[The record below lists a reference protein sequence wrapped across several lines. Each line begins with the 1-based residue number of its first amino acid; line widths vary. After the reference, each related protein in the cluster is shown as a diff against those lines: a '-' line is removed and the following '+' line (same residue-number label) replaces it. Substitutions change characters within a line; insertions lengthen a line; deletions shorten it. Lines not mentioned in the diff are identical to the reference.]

1 MKNDLKLNMKTIYKN
16 QIISFFLFML
26 FFSINAHSQGLTTDV
41 RSDENIYL
49 YALKE
54 YCNSP
59 EITAKNINVQ
69 FDSTVMWYDWPKVV
83 NNIKINYLDG
93 TNEIIKEIKANEG
106 SIVLVKIVPLQYKK
120 EMFFVNVIPFLAT
133 SKGKNINMAN
143 GGGLSVIFNYSEKV
157 KGFEF
162 TETKS
167 YGN

>member
-1 MKNDLKLNMKTIYKN
+1 MGKFTTHVKMRT
-16 QIISFFLFML
+16 FLFIIFL
-26 FFSINAHSQGLTTDV
+26 FTIKANSQGLTTDV

-59 EITAKNINVQ
+59 EISAKIINVQ
-69 FDSTVMWYDWPKVV
+69 FDSTVMGYDWPKVI

-93 TNEIIKEIKANEG
+93 ATEIIKEIKANKG
-106 SIVLVKIVPLQYKK
+106 SIVLVKIVPLQYKR
-120 EMFFVNVIPFLAT
+120 ERFFVNVIPFLA
-133 SKGKNINMAN
+133 SAKGKNINLVN
-143 GGGLSVIFNYSEKV
+143 GGGLGVTFKFSEKI

-162 TETKS
+162 FETKS

>member
-1 MKNDLKLNMKTIYKN
+1 MRT
-16 QIISFFLFML
+16 FFFILL
-26 FFSINAHSQGLTTDV
+26 FFSIKANSQGLTTDV

-59 EITAKNINVQ
+59 EISAKSIYVQ
-69 FDSTVMWYDWPKVV
+69 FDSTVMWYDWPKVI

-93 TNEIIKEIKANEG
+93 ASEIIKEIKANKG
-106 SIVLVKIVPLQYKK
+106 AIVLVKIVPLQYKN
-120 EMFFVNVIPFLAT
+120 ESFFVNVIPFLA
-133 SKGKNINMAN
+133 SAKGKNINLAN
-143 GGGLSVIFNYSEKV
+143 GGGLSVKFNHNEKI

-162 TETKS
+162 SETKS

>member
-1 MKNDLKLNMKTIYKN
+1 MKNDLKFKMKTVCKN
-16 QIISFFLFML
+16 KIRSFFLFIL

-54 YCNSP
+54 YCNSS

-69 FDSTVMWYDWPKVV
+69 FDSTVMWYDWPKVI

-93 TNEIIKEIKANEG
+93 ANQIIKEIEANEG

-120 EMFFVNVIPFLAT
+120 ERFFVNVIPFLAT
-133 SKGKNINMAN
+133 SKRKNINLVN
-143 GGGLSVIFNYSEKV
+143 GGGLSVIFNYSDKV

-162 TETKS
+162 SETKS
-167 YGN
+167 YEN